1 VNALFLHLMSAPT
14 VAGRRIM
21 DAIEGFRMYLS
32 DAQQSPAMAPPMVEK
47 YLPYALALDVE
58 NAWGERFTAALGVAT
73 PGPET
78 FHPAW
83 YSRQSGDRSGSDSF
97 SAAMGGGLASAVSAS
112 ANAPGSTEGGGGS
125 GGGGSAGGGGGG
137 GGGGGW

>member
-1 VNALFLHLMSAPT
+1 MNALFLHLMSAPT

-32 DAQQSPAMAPPMVEK
+32 DAQQSPAMAPQMVEK

-83 YSRQSGDRSGSDSF
+83 YSRQSGPQRQRLLFRRDGR
-97 SAAMGGGLASAVSAS
+97 GLASAVSAS